1 MVENANAGAAVPG
14 AAVARLSND
23 STAEDSVTAAN
34 GQGSA
39 KRRCPGCAR
48 KCTKFVRVQGWH
60 AERATLLCKRCA
72 SGLIIVGGRV
82 ARLKLAPEVKGTAEA
97 RP

>member
-1 MVENANAGAAVPG
+1 MDTNANARRAPG
-14 AAVARLSND
+14 AAGCLAEHFAAQD
-23 STAEDSVTAAN
+23 SASLTN
-34 GQGSA
+34 GQGVA

-60 AERATLLCKRCA
+60 AGRATLLCKRCA
-72 SGLIIVGGRV
+72 GGLIIVGGRV
-82 ARLKLAPEVKGTAEA
+82 ARLKLAPEVKGTLEA

>member
-1 MVENANAGAAVPG
+1 MAQNAHAGAAVPG

-23 STAEDSVTAAN
+23 STAEDSASLTN
-34 GQGSA
+34 GQRVA

-48 KCTKFVRVQGWH
+48 KCAKFVAVQGWH
-60 AERATLLCKRCA
+60 AGRARLLCKRCA
-72 SGLIIVGGRV
+72 GGLIIHRGRV
-82 ARLKLAPEVKGTAEA
+82 AGLKLAPEVKGTAEA